1 MLTLLWRFSA
11 EAARDSAR
19 EYADESWRADQIWR
33 APPRLER
40 PSYAPLLIEAV
51 AAALEEFGAPQIEAA
66 DVQED
71 YCAPAVELTMEALM
85 GEDGLAPPV
94 QLPPERLAAIAEAA

>member
-19 EYADESWRADQIWR
+19 EYDDESWRL
-33 APPRLER
+33 APAFVAPRLER

-51 AAALEEFGAPQIEAA
+51 AAALEEFDAPPIEASEA
-66 DVQED
+66 QED
-71 YCAPAVELTMEALM
+71 FCAPLVELTMAALM
-85 GEDGLAPPV
+85 GEDSSAPAV
-94 QLPPERLAAIAEAA
+94 QLPPEMLAAVAEAA